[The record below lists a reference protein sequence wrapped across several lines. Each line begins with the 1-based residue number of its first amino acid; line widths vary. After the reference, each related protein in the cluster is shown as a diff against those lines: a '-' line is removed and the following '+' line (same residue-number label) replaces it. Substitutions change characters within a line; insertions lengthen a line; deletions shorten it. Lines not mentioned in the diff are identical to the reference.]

1 MKFTIEKTSLFYDW
15 YDSLNVKIQ
24 SQVAAR
30 FSRIQIS
37 GHFGDSKPVGDGVF
51 ELKWKS
57 GLRVYYAYLEK
68 SNILVLL
75 GGNKNGQ
82 KEDIKKSKKLISI

>member
-1 MKFTIEKTSLFYDW
+1 MKFTIERTTQFSDW
-15 YDSLNVKIQ
+15 YDSQNAIVQ
-24 SQVAAR
+24 SQVTGR
-30 FSRIQIS
+30 FSRIEHS

-82 KEDIKKSKKLISI
+82 KEDIKKSKKLII